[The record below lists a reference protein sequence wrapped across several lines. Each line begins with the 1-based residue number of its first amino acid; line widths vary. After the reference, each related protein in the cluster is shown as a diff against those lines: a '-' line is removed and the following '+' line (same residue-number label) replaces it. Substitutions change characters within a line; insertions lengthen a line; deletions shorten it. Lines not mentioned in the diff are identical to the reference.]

1 MTQAI
6 STNRRQT
13 FIYADVNFLQYLYA
27 AGGRKAWDRL
37 ISRGETIILTSI
49 VLEEM
54 KEWDKNPEFLKW
66 KKNNK
71 SRIEE
76 SRITIEEL
84 NDANPSKKTPYDKVG
99 RGDGVG
105 DASIRLDL
113 ARQLKEYPDRL
124 LQLASGDQS
133 LVNYFI
139 NEKNRVGPRIL
150 APHRGVFGFL
160 RSELLEGRITNENYD
175 VYTSRI
181 RANVKIMDS
190 ISPDF
195 LDRGEPAQQLKE
207 SSNGWKTGDYP
218 DSRNEDKTF
227 RETNRA
233 KVQAERD
240 ARSASKAKQTGSSGG
255 GTNDKGGSGSRN
267 NLLGTPKPGDV
278 LRAVGVIG
286 DVVEFTQIVEEA
298 SKLIEQGRTAEAEQL
313 LGGYVGG
320 IGGSAVGAA
329 AAGVA
334 AGAAIS
340 ATGVGAVVGVPL
352 AIISVLVGGYLGDA
366 AGREITSYMVREIQT
381 RQANGEAIV
390 VDDIIELFEDYS
402 DANDLDF
409 EGLEIPKSELD
420 LSGLNTQ
427 SGPWGLVDENGD
439 FHPFNMG
446 PIYGQSDSV
455 PRGGGEA
462 EPDQSVADLQ
472 GNIAFDRI
480 NRPHAL
486 VRTGV
491 GTGNRHAELEA
502 ALGLYVDLLPDGV
515 RKGLER
521 RNRRIEQFNGT
532 NNEQS
537 PAEPPIPRPRPKLN
551 PITEGFLKDMPDDG
565 RLVLVAE
572 MAGQQGRKNADTAE
586 AERLARFDVQR
597 QKVRDLDDIKVGKL
611 STEWDLYG
619 YPKAVR
625 DLLGEEDYQNFVDD
639 RLEAGLIFH
648 ATAGLHLLQDR
659 DLFDIAEGTTQLEAP
674 HEKLAE
680 LMTPKVMGA
689 AAERAREI
697 LALRKEN
704 PSEAVLLSSELAKRK
719 EAFDAAFEANEP
731 VDAEE
736 MDRFLF
742 YFEAAQKEIGI
753 AEPAIEMIPPKWA
766 SQVAERFN
774 IPQTSNG
781 TPTDRRAREA
791 TLKQQYK
798 DMQNIYGQRTDDVIA
813 YSLARTASNGV
824 VSSRPSP

>member
-6 STNRRQT
+6 STNRHQT

-49 VLEEM
+49 ILEELD
-54 KEWDKNPEFLKW
+54 EWDKVTEFLKW
-66 KKNNK
+66 KKKNK
-71 SRIEE
+71 SRIDE
-76 SRITIEEL
+76 SGISIEEL
-84 NDANPSKKTPYDKVG
+84 NDANPSKNIPYDKVG

-113 ARQLKEYPDRL
+113 ARQLKEHPDRRF
-124 LQLASGDQS
+124 QLASGDQS

-139 NEKNRVGPRIL
+139 NEKNRVGTRIL

-160 RSELLEGRITNENYD
+160 HSELLEGRITNENYD

-320 IGGSAVGAA
+320 IGGSAVGAT

-390 VDDIIELFEDYS
+390 VDDIVELFEEFS

-409 EGLEIPKSELD
+409 EGLEIPKSQLD

-427 SGPWGLVDENGD
+427 TGPWGLVDENGEYQ
-439 FHPFNMG
+439 PFNMG
-446 PIYGQSDSV
+446 PIYGQAVDARQSNAEAV
-455 PRGGGEA
+455 PGQTMA
-462 EPDQSVADLQ
+462 ELQ
-472 GNIAFDRI
+472 GGTAF
-480 NRPHAL
+480 NRVNKAHAL
-486 VRTGV
+486 VTTAGQ
-491 GTGNRHAELEA
+491 TADFEA
-502 ALGLYVDLLPDGV
+502 AMRQDIDLLPDGV
-515 RKGLER
+515 RKGFDR
-521 RNRRIEQFNGT
+521 RRSQIDSTNGT
-532 NNEQS
+532 NNEQLPEVS
-537 PAEPPIPRPRPKLN
+537 PTPRPRPKLN

-572 MAGQQGRKNADTAE
+572 MAGLKGRKDTDKAE

-597 QKVRDLDDIKVGKL
+597 KKAQDLEDIKAGKL
-611 STEWDLYG
+611 STVWDQYG
-619 YPKAVR
+619 HPKAVR
-625 DLLGEEDYQNFVDD
+625 DLLGEEDYQSFVDD

-648 ATAGLHLLQDR
+648 ATAGLHLLQDK
-659 DLFDIAEGTTQLEAP
+659 DLFGIADGTTALEAP
-674 HEKLAE
+674 HDKLTE
-680 LMTPKVMGA
+680 LMTPKVLAA
-689 AAERAREI
+689 AAERARDI
-697 LALRKEN
+697 LDMRRTK
-704 PSEAVLLSSELAKRK
+704 PSEAVLLSVDLRNRK
-719 EAFDAAFEANEP
+719 AQFDAAFEANEA

-736 MDRFLF
+736 MDAFLF
-742 YFEAAQKEIGI
+742 YHEAAQREIGI
-753 AEPAIEMIPPKWA
+753 AEPAIEIVPPRWA
-766 SQVAERFN
+766 SQVAARFEM
-774 IPQTSNG
+774 PQADNG

-791 TLKQQYK
+791 ELKQHYTELQ
-798 DMQNIYGQRTDDVIA
+798 QSFGQRTDDVIA
-813 YSLARTASNGV
+813 YSLARTASNGAL
-824 VSSRPSP
+824 PSGHAQ